1 MIKELNA
8 YTTISNNILWLAEHS
23 ITSREAREALEH
35 VMVDI
40 NKMSAGEK
48 KNILIEKAEALNAM
62 L

>member
-1 MIKELNA
+1 MIKELNV
-8 YTTISNNILWLAEHS
+8 YTTISNNMLWLAEHT
-23 ITSREAREALEH
+23 ITSHEAREALEH

-48 KNILIEKAEALNAM
+48 KNILVEKAEALNAM